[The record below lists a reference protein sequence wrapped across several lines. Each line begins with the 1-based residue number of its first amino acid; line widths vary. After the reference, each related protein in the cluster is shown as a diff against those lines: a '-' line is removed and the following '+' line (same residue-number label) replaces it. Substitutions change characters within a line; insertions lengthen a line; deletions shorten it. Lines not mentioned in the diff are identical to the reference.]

1 MQKIIEFIMWLIQV
15 LQAIL
20 QLIPLFKK
28 KTYV

>member
-1 MQKIIEFIMWLIQV
+1 MKKIIDFIMWLIQV

-28 KTYV
+28 KEYV